1 MILRKYKTECVLFLI
16 NLQELWSLWETDRV
30 KSILE
35 FRIIVNRFANVIDNN
50 VHVGEKSSQSVL
62 KLNRMDNVLVIFRL
76 NLLV

>member
-1 MILRKYKTECVLFLI
+1 MILGKYKTECVLFLI
-16 NLQELWSLWETDRV
+16 NLQELWSLWETDGV

-62 KLNRMDNVLVIFRL
+62 KLNRMDNVSVIFSL
-76 NLLV
+76 KLLV